1 MITDGRCFRNLT
13 VCPEFYNL
21 TFLSQFLLSKC
32 LMWLILIDR
41 ERLKTT
47 WKYAH
52 HRLGWSQSTPP
63 GPSQLMRDR
72 FVSLTG
78 R

>member
-1 MITDGRCFRNLT
+1 
-13 VCPEFYNL
+13 
-21 TFLSQFLLSKC
+21 
-32 LMWLILIDR
+32 MWLILIYR